1 MKKGAEKMKRKAAFI
16 MALALCAAPM
26 TAFAD
31 ENGGTSPT
39 DIDVKAK
46 YIEGASS
53 GTVILADVTWDDMT
67 FTYTGG
73 EKTWN
78 GKEHKYESAE
88 GAWADES
95 KTITV
100 TNHSNAG
107 ITAELTFSA
116 EIEGVDGSFDKS
128 SFTLDTAEGT
138 AVENAPSGSAEF
150 SLSGAGVSSDEK
162 VGTISVNI
170 AKIPEPA
177 SVTNATELKD
187 ALKNGGRVKLEDDI
201 KVNYSSF
208 DDMYIDLNGHTLTGN
223 ISCYEGASCTIK
235 NGTINNKLGAV
246 YSSGTLELI
255 DCTLSSE
262 RSTVLCVARG
272 TANIRNC
279 KLLGGGTWHAISNKG
294 GVINIYDSLD
304 IELDIVNENSKAQTA
319 INAGRYNFDPTEF
332 VDAND
337 FTVTQNGADWIV
349 NNNRR

>member
-1 MKKGAEKMKRKAAFI
+1 MKKGAKKMKRKTAFI
-16 MALALCAAPM
+16 IALALCAAPM
-26 TAFAD
+26 TVFAD

-53 GTVILADVTWDDMT
+53 GTVILADVVWDDMT

-107 ITAELTFSA
+107 ITSELTFSA

-128 SFTLDTAEGT
+128 SFALDTAEGT

-150 SLSGAGVSSDEK
+150 SLSGAGVSSNVK

-170 AKIPEPA
+170 AKIPDPT
-177 SVTNATELKD
+177 SVTNAAELKD
-187 ALKNGGRVKLEDDI
+187 ALKNDGRVKLEDDI
-201 KVNYSSF
+201 TVNYSSF
-208 DDMYIDLNGHTLTGN
+208 NDIYIDLNGHTLTGN
-223 ISCYEGASCTIK
+223 ISCYEGAACTIK
-235 NGTINNKLGAV
+235 NGTIHNKQGAV

-255 DCTLSSE
+255 NCTLSSE
-262 RSTVLCVARG
+262 KSSVLCVRG

-294 GVINIYDSLD
+294 GVINIYDSLE
-304 IELDIVNENSKAQTA
+304 IERDIVNEDSKAQTT
-319 INAGRYNFDPTEF
+319 INEGRYNFDPTEF
-332 VDAND
+332 VDVNK
-337 FTVTQNGADWIV
+337 FTVAQKGADWIV
-349 NNNRR
+349 SNDRR